1 MQRSY
6 LVLIGVIAVICIFIL
21 YVFFAKPVL
30 VLPAV
35 TVPLSEGNSIGAFQ
49 RQLKINELN
58 LVLRTNGKVAV
69 NADGQQLASL
79 SYTPVSLSNTSNL
92 VQPFVL
98 TDNNIKAVLRTV
110 PFLFPAL
117 ASNASLTG
125 LTLYYVLPVEITVR
139 FVSG

>member
-1 MQRSY
+1 MRRSY
-6 LVLIGVIAVICIFIL
+6 LVLIGVIAVICIFVL
-21 YVFFAKPVL
+21 YLFIAKPVL

-35 TVPLSEGNSIGAFQ
+35 TVPLSEGDPIGAVQ
-49 RQLKINELN
+49 RQMKVNELN
-58 LVLRTNGKVAV
+58 LVLRTNGKLAV

-98 TDNNIKAVLRTV
+98 TDNIKTVLRTV

>member
-1 MQRSY
+1 MRRSY
-6 LVLIGVIAVICIFIL
+6 LVLIGVIAVICVLVL
-21 YVFFAKPVL
+21 YVLIAKPVV

-35 TVPLSEGNSIGAFQ
+35 TVPLSEGDSIGAVQ
-49 RQLKINELN
+49 RQMKINELN
-58 LVLRTNGKVAV
+58 LVLRTNGKLAV

-98 TDNNIKAVLRTV
+98 TDNIKTVLRTV